1 MGEASKEEEERFSK
15 LCERIRR
22 ECFSDG
28 QDELQKA
35 EEASIASTVL
45 AAIRKHFDAPPTA
58 ALEVVLGRNCV
69 DAMARQVLF
78 FPQPEDMD
86 FWPHLLGQA
95 PDGAPKDHPQT
106 KALTAALPIF
116 YMRHSRDWA
125 LCRPFILAG
134 GLAALSYL
142 LVHENLYLRSQALE
156 SLSRLTDQSEHLD
169 WLDSSD
175 HENGVRLRLFQ
186 LSQGT
191 LVQNL
196 LMNRKGSYP
205 GGSGTALRCLAFFLS
220 WLRHMYTKEKV
231 LYVRKAVLDAFKEW
245 QTLEA
250 TPNAEKELAKTL
262 LEDFGRWPSI
272 EERDDKEKEGV
283 EALGFTYKGDAAAS
297 AVASVG
303 GAEWRD
309 SPALVCHEPV
319 PDLTARACDNA
330 NAANASNLHQS
341 ARSDAAA
348 GAARPVAAGAA
359 AAAVAA
365 TQPVAAASAL
375 AAPLAATGRACESRG
390 CQCDDAATSS
400 RVLALALLL

>member
-69 DAMARQVLF
+69 DAMARQLLF

-86 FWPHLLGQA
+86 FWPHLLGHA

-156 SLSRLTDQSEHLD
+156 SLSRVTDQSEHLD

-196 LMNRKGSYP
+196 LMNRQGSYP

-272 EERDDKEKEGV
+272 EERAEKEKEGV

-309 SPALVCHEPV
+309 SPALVCHDSPALVCHEPMS
-319 PDLTARACDNA
+319 DLTARACDNS
-330 NAANASNLHQS
+330 NATNASNLHQS

-348 GAARPVAAGAA
+348 AAARPVAG
-359 AAAVAA
+359 
-365 TQPVAAASAL
+365 
-375 AAPLAATGRACESRG
+375 PLAATGRACESRG
-390 CQCDDAATSS
+390 CQRHDAATSS
-400 RVLALALLL
+400 SGYRP